1 MSSLEEVR
9 VEIQRIDRNIVDLIK
24 KRTELAEKVL
34 ESKRKSGL
42 PINDEAQNKVVL
54 ERAVDNAIEFN
65 LDTNPVRSIFKILI
79 EMSIEHQ
86 QELSG
91 KGKFP

>member
-9 VEIQRIDRNIVDLIK
+9 AEIQRIDRNIVNLIK

>member
-9 VEIQRIDRNIVDLIK
+9 TEIQQIDRDIVGLIK
-24 KRTELAEKVL
+24 KRTELADKVL
-34 ESKRKSGL
+34 ESKIKAGL
-42 PINDEAQNKVVL
+42 PISDENQNKVVL
-54 ERAVDNAIEFN
+54 ERAVDNAIDFN
-65 LDTNPVRSIFKILI
+65 LDTNPVKSIFQILI
-79 EMSIEHQ
+79 EMSIERQ

>member
-1 MSSLEEVR
+1 MKPIEEVR
-9 VEIQRIDRNIVDLIK
+9 LEIQQIDRKIVELIK

-34 ESKRKSGL
+34 ESKKQAGMA
-42 PINDEAQNKVVL
+42 INDETQNKVVL

-65 LDTNPVRSIFKILI
+65 LDTEPVKSIFKILI
-79 EMSIEHQ
+79 EMSIERQ

>member
-9 VEIQRIDRNIVDLIK
+9 ADIQRIDRNIVCLIK

-34 ESKRKSGL
+34 ESKRKAGL
-42 PINDEAQNKVVL
+42 AINDETQNKVVL

-65 LDTNPVRSIFKILI
+65 LDTNPVKSIFKILI
-79 EMSIEHQ
+79 EMSIERQ

>member
-9 VEIQRIDRNIVDLIK
+9 AEIQRIDREIVDLIK

-42 PINDEAQNKVVL
+42 PINDETQNKVVL

>member
-1 MSSLEEVR
+1 MSSIEKVR
-9 VEIQRIDRNIVDLIK
+9 AEIQQIDRDIVGLIK

-34 ESKRKSGL
+34 ESKIQTGL
-42 PINDEAQNKVVL
+42 AINDETQNKVVL

-65 LDTNPVRSIFKILI
+65 LDTNPVKSIFKILI
-79 EMSIEHQ
+79 EMSIERQ

>member
-9 VEIQRIDRNIVDLIK
+9 TEIQRLDRSIVDLIK

>member
-1 MSSLEEVR
+1 MSSLEEAR
-9 VEIQRIDRNIVDLIK
+9 AEIQRIDRNIVDLIK

>member
-9 VEIQRIDRNIVDLIK
+9 VEIKRIDIK

-34 ESKRKSGL
+34 ESKRKAGL

-54 ERAVDNAIEFN
+54 DRAVDNAIEFN

-91 KGKFP
+91 QGKFP

>member
-9 VEIQRIDRNIVDLIK
+9 VEIKRIDRNIVDLIK

-34 ESKRKSGL
+34 ESKRKAGL

-54 ERAVDNAIEFN
+54 DRAVDNAIEFN

-91 KGKFP
+91 QGKFP

>member
-9 VEIQRIDRNIVDLIK
+9 AEIQRIDRNIVDLIK

>member
-9 VEIQRIDRNIVDLIK
+9 AEIQRIDRNIVDLIK

-42 PINDEAQNKVVL
+42 PINDEIQNKVVL

>member
-9 VEIQRIDRNIVDLIK
+9 AEIQRIDRNIVDLIK
-24 KRTELAEKVL
+24 KRTELSEKVL

-42 PINDEAQNKVVL
+42 PINDETQNKVVL

>member
-9 VEIQRIDRNIVDLIK
+9 ADIQRIDRNIVSLIK

-34 ESKRKSGL
+34 ESKRKEGL
-42 PINDEAQNKVVL
+42 VINDETQNKVVL

-65 LDTNPVRSIFKILI
+65 LDTNPVKSIFKILI
-79 EMSIEHQ
+79 EMSIERQ

>member
-9 VEIQRIDRNIVDLIK
+9 DEIQRIDRNIVDLIK

>member
-9 VEIQRIDRNIVDLIK
+9 TEIQRIDRDIVGLIK
-24 KRTELAEKVL
+24 KRTELADKVL
-34 ESKRKSGL
+34 ESKVQAGL
-42 PINDEAQNKVVL
+42 AINDETQNKVVL
-54 ERAVDNAIEFN
+54 ERAVDNAIDFN
-65 LDTNPVRSIFKILI
+65 LDTNPVKSIFKILI
-79 EMSIEHQ
+79 EMSIERQ

>member
-1 MSSLEEVR
+1 MSSIEEVR
-9 VEIQRIDRNIVDLIK
+9 GEIQQIDRDIVGLIK

-34 ESKRKSGL
+34 ESKIQTGL
-42 PINDEAQNKVVL
+42 AINDETQNKVVL

-65 LDTNPVRSIFKILI
+65 LDTNPVKSIFKILI
-79 EMSIEHQ
+79 EMSIERQ

>member
-9 VEIQRIDRNIVDLIK
+9 AEIQRMDKEIVGLIK
-24 KRTELAEKVL
+24 KRTDLAEKVL
-34 ESKRKSGL
+34 ESKRVAGL
-42 PINDEAQNKVVL
+42 AINDETQNKVVL

-65 LDTNPVRSIFKILI
+65 LDTNPVKSIFKILI
-79 EMSIEHQ
+79 EMSIERQ

>member
-9 VEIQRIDRNIVDLIK
+9 AEIQRIDRNIVDLIK

-34 ESKRKSGL
+34 ESKRKAGL

-54 ERAVDNAIEFN
+54 DRAVDNAIEFN

-91 KGKFP
+91 QGKFP

>member
-9 VEIQRIDRNIVDLIK
+9 AEIQRIDRNIVDLIK

-42 PINDEAQNKVVL
+42 PINDEVQNKVVL

>member
-1 MSSLEEVR
+1 MSSLEEAR
-9 VEIQRIDRNIVDLIK
+9 AEIQRIDREIVDLIK

-34 ESKRKSGL
+34 ESKRRSGL
-42 PINDEAQNKVVL
+42 PINDETQNKVVL

>member
-1 MSSLEEVR
+1 MNSLDEIR
-9 VEIQRIDRNIVDLIK
+9 VEIQQIDKDIVCLIK

-34 ESKRKSGL
+34 ESKMQAGL
-42 PINDEAQNKVVL
+42 AINDENQNKVVI

-65 LDTNPVRSIFKILI
+65 LDTNPVKLIFKILI
-79 EMSIEHQ
+79 EMSIERQ

>member
-9 VEIQRIDRNIVDLIK
+9 AEIQRIDRNIVDLIK
-24 KRTELAEKVL
+24 KRTELSEKVL

>member
-1 MSSLEEVR
+1 MSSLEEAR
-9 VEIQRIDRNIVDLIK
+9 AEIQRIDRNIVDLIK

-34 ESKRKSGL
+34 ESKRRSGL